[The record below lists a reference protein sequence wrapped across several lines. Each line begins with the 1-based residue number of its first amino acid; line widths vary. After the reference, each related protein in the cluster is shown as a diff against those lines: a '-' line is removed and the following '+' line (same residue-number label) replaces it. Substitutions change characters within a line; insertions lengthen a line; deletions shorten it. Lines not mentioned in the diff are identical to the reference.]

1 MIYQDRRPIN
11 GDPGARR
18 NTNYLARLI
27 GKLTWIG
34 MEKTL
39 LRIALICCLFGITC
53 FAQTKNG
60 PPVPYID
67 KGACPFECCTYREW
81 NVIKP
86 TSLRAAMSDTAPI
99 SFRVKAGEKVLGMTG
114 VVITTQSGMVRALK
128 ATILGEKEVPIR
140 KGEQFYVL
148 THLGEGFTKV
158 WFKGR
163 IFVAEPYDESV
174 FKFIRQP
181 KSIWWVKI
189 KSRNGRIG
197 WSRQPENFGNMD
209 QCG

>member
-1 MIYQDRRPIN
+1 MRKSSLFSVVLIF
-11 GDPGARR
+11 GVFGAM
-18 NTNYLARLI
+18 L
-27 GKLTWIG
+27 
-34 MEKTL
+34 
-39 LRIALICCLFGITC
+39 
-53 FAQTKNG
+53 FAQSRTG

-81 NVIKP
+81 NVVKP
-86 TSLRAAMSDTAPI
+86 TLVRKSMSDTAPI
-99 SFRVKAGEKVLGMTG
+99 SFRLKAGEKVFGMTG
-114 VVITTQSGMVRALK
+114 VVITTQPGIVRALK
-128 ATILGEKEVPIR
+128 TAVMGERSVPVK
-140 KGEQFYVL
+140 KGEQVYVL
-148 THLGEGFTKV
+148 TNLGEGFAKV

-163 IFVAEPYDESV
+163 IFQGEPYDDST

-189 KSRNGRIG
+189 KNRGGRIG